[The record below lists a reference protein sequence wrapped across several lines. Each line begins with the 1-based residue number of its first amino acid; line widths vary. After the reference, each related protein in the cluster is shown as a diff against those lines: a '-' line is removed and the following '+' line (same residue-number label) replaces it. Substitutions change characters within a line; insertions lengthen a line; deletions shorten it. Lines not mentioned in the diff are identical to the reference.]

1 MASPT
6 SCFQCFQDTFPATPV
21 VPPTGLFMPISV
33 RGICKAKWPTVNSLQ
48 LLIDL
53 FLHACSKNILARS
66 IVNLSTVLQLLFKL
80 VAHAAG
86 TYLQGL
92 MILQCSNP
100 KIDRTVGT
108 QLENVGNLEIMM
120 EKQWKGGKIIQVVH
134 RTCRSWAT
142 GGELLDPRG
151 PFPRCR
157 AAW

>member
-1 MASPT
+1 
-6 SCFQCFQDTFPATPV
+6 
-21 VPPTGLFMPISV
+21 MPISV
-33 RGICKAKWPTVNSLQ
+33 RGIYKAKWPTVNSLQ
-48 LLIDL
+48 LLLDL
-53 FLHACSKNILARS
+53 FLHACSENILARS

-108 QLENVGNLEIMM
+108 QLENVGNLEITM
-120 EKQWKGGKIIQVVH
+120 EKQWKGGKAIQVVH